1 MPLSH
6 SVWSLDAKKPLQASE
21 LNDEKELELLI
32 RDNIEIIN
40 KGWLVIGNQVKT
52 DAGKYIDVLCIDH
65 NGDLVVM
72 ELKKDLTPRE
82 VTAQVI
88 DYAASVSKMSVEDIA
103 QQYLFFTAGK
113 KTLNEAYKEKFGS
126 ELDESS
132 INQNVIMVIVAA
144 KMDDGTERIIRYLRE
159 TYRVDI
165 NILFF
170 KVFECNGERLISRAW
185 FEEDIDESLPA
196 KVEQKGVWN
205 GEYYVSFGEGYRT
218 WEDAKKYGFIS
229 AGRGRWY
236 SNTLSLLSEGD
247 RVWVNIPGTGYV
259 GVGIVTAPVQQAK
272 NVSFEIKGKQ
282 VKMQDLNLEGNYF
295 HSKNP
300 DLAEYVVKVKWI
312 KTVQTS
318 DAIKELGFFGNQNTV
333 CRPTCEKWLFTIERL
348 KKSWKLE

>member
-1 MPLSH
+1 MSLSH
-6 SVWSLDAKKPLQASE
+6 SVWSLDDKKPLQDSE
-21 LNDEKELELLI
+21 LIDEKELELLI
-32 RDNIEIIN
+32 RDNIQIIN

-52 DAGKYIDVLCIDH
+52 DAGKFIDILCINH
-65 NGDLVVM
+65 NGDLIVM
-72 ELKKDLTPRE
+72 ELKKNLTPRE

-103 QQYLFFTAGK
+103 QQYLLFTDGK
-113 KTLNEAYKEKFGS
+113 KTLNDAYKEKYGT
-126 ELDESS
+126 ELDESI

-170 KVFECNGERLISRAW
+170 KVFDCKGERLISRAW
-185 FEEDIDESLPA
+185 FEEDLEESLPA
-196 KVEQKGVWN
+196 NVEQKGTWN

-236 SNTLSLLSEGD
+236 SNTLSLLSPGD

-259 GVGIVTAPVQQAK
+259 GVGIVTETVQQAK
-272 NVSFEIKGKQ
+272 DVFFEVKGKK
-282 VKMQDLNLEGNYF
+282 VKMSDLSLEGNYF

-300 DLAEYVVKVKWI
+300 DLAEYVVKVNWI
-312 KTVQTS
+312 KTVS
-318 DAIKELGFFGNQNTV
+318 SSNAVKELGFFGNQNSV
-333 CRPTCEKWLFTIERL
+333 CRPTTEKWEFTIERL
-348 KKSWKLE
+348 KKCWEIK